1 MGFQHTIYLKRN
13 ESTLNDDNLDGRTY
27 YWQSGARDLADVVRR
42 FGSVKEDLPDGYVTF
57 TALQLLK
64 LISAISSE
72 IYEEYRI
79 LKDGYD
85 DFCENVIWA
94 EDQSNVNKMS
104 FDSYSILREEWRK
117 YKYISLD
124 KHIDNFE
131 EPHKMTNILTGLY
144 NLIETMQPDD
154 ILIWKLSC

>member
-27 YWQSGARDLADVVRR
+27 YWQCGARDLVDVVRK

-57 TALQLLK
+57 TPLQLLK
-64 LISAISSE
+64 LISAMSSE

-94 EDQSNVNKMS
+94 EDQSNVNKLS
-104 FDSYSILREEWRK
+104 LDSYSILREVWRK
-117 YKYISLD
+117 YKDIAD
-124 KHIDNFE
+124 DRCIDNFE

-144 NLIETMQPDD
+144 SIVETMKPDD